1 MRILLPELRQLCSR
15 VREVDVTNKIFKL
28 IGKRG
33 RTTVPFEIRMKMRL
47 GYNSLVSYE
56 LKDED
61 TLILRKEKIC
71 DGCKEPTIKEATIL
85 DVVNSLSDTEQKALY
100 RYLSIRLSKAEREA

>member
-15 VREVDVTNKIFKL
+15 VREVDVMNKIFKL

-47 GYNSLVSYE
+47 GYAESM
-56 LKDED
+56 KDAS
-61 TLILRKEKIC
+61 EKMERIIRGKT
-71 DGCKEPTIKEATIL
+71 DGETSIH
-85 DVVNSLSDTEQKALY
+85 LSGGE
-100 RYLSIRLSKAEREA
+100 

>member
-15 VREVDVTNKIFKL
+15 VREVCIMNKIFKL

-56 LKDED
+56 LQ
-61 TLILRKEKIC
+61 
-71 DGCKEPTIKEATIL
+71 G
-85 DVVNSLSDTEQKALY
+85 
-100 RYLSIRLSKAEREA
+100 

>member
-1 MRILLPELRQLCSR
+1 M
-15 VREVDVTNKIFKL
+15 NKVYKL

-33 RTTVPFEIRMKMRL
+33 RTTVPFDIRMKMRL

-71 DGCKEPTIKEATIL
+71 D
-85 DVVNSLSDTEQKALY
+85 
-100 RYLSIRLSKAEREA
+100 

>member
-15 VREVDVTNKIFKL
+15 VREVDVMNKIFKL

-71 DGCKEPTIKEATIL
+71 DGCKEPIIKEATIL

-100 RYLSIRLSKAEREA
+100 RYLSIRLSKAERGA

>member
-1 MRILLPELRQLCSR
+1 M
-15 VREVDVTNKIFKL
+15 NKIFKL

-61 TLILRKEKIC
+61 TLSLRKEKIC
-71 DGCKEPTIKEATIL
+71 DGCQEPPIKEATIL

>member
-15 VREVDVTNKIFKL
+15 LTEVISLNKVYKL

-33 RTTVPFEIRMKMRL
+33 RTTVPFDIRMKMRL

-71 DGCKEPTIKEATIL
+71 DGCREPNIKETTIL
-85 DVVNSLSDTEQKALY
+85 DVVNSLSDTEKKALY
-100 RYLSIRLSKAEREA
+100 RYLSIRMSKPEREA

>member
-15 VREVDVTNKIFKL
+15 VREVDVMNKIFKL

-71 DGCKEPTIKEATIL
+71 DGCKEPTIL

>member
-1 MRILLPELRQLCSR
+1 M
-15 VREVDVTNKIFKL
+15 NKIFKL

-71 DGCKEPTIKEATIL
+71 DECKEPTIKEATIL